1 MLKVIEV
8 LGFSEKSWE
17 DAAQRMVKE
26 ASKSVHNIKSIYVQ
40 DMSAKVKKDKIVQYR
55 IDGRITFQIMH

>member
-17 DAAQRMVKE
+17 DAAQKMVKE

>member
-17 DAAQRMVKE
+17 DAAQSMVKE
-26 ASKSVHNIKSIYVQ
+26 ASKSIHNIKSIYVQ